1 MGGGGGSQYYQG
13 LEDLYNQQVA
23 SSQQLQGE
31 SGKTFAD
38 LGQLR
43 QQAADYGSIANKN
56 KAATQAEADYQ
67 TQFGAGINN
76 LDQNLAS
83 YGIDP
88 SNPASIRAKSEMA
101 NNAFATG
108 AGGVTAGRNQI
119 GNQAYAMNSDIVN
132 MGLGLPGQATSAA
145 NSAGNAMSQ
154 AGLLNNQTNAISSQ
168 NWGNLAGAGIALS
181 GTKAGTAIGNAIF
194 SADGGLIR
202 RFEGGGFV
210 SPFANGGMAQAPT
223 GYAMGGQT
231 KGIVG
236 AMNNIQPAPPPSSA
250 GPSEGQA
257 LLTNGIQGYALA
269 SKLAKTQVDK
279 ALAGMNGNAA
289 LDAGMGDYGTIGNF
303 GAPAA
308 SSTVGAPAAAAAAET
323 GTDVALADVLP
334 DIFAFAA
341 NGGSIHPMSHHPKN
355 GIPGGPVHGPGGP
368 KDDLIPAM
376 LSNGEFIMPVG
387 TVKKYGLDKLEK
399 MRQEG
404 LAFEKQL
411 GIRSHA

>member
-43 QQAADYGSIANKN
+43 QQAANYGSIANIN
-56 KAATQAEADYQ
+56 KAGNQAESDYQ
-67 TQFGAGINN
+67 TQFNAGINN
-76 LDQNLAS
+76 LDKNLAS
-83 YGIDP
+83 YGVDP

-108 AGGVTAGRNQI
+108 AGGITAARNQM
-119 GNQAYAMNSDIVN
+119 GDKAYAMNSDIVN

-154 AGLLNNQTNAISSQ
+154 AGLLNNQASAISSQ
-168 NWGNLAGAGIALS
+168 NWGNLTGAGIALS
-181 GTKAGTAIGNAIF
+181 GTKAGSAIGNALF

-236 AMNNIQPAPPPSSA
+236 AMNNIQPPAQPASA
-250 GPSEGQA
+250 GPSEAQA

-289 LDAGMGDYGTIGNF
+289 LDAGMGDYDTIGNF
-303 GAPAA
+303 AAVAAPAVEETSA
-308 SSTVGAPAAAAAAET
+308 AVAPELL
-323 GTDVALADVLP
+323 DALSM
-334 DIFAFAA
+334 FAA
-341 NGGSIHPMSHHPKN
+341 NGGSIHPMSNHPKN
-355 GIPGGPVHGPGGP
+355 GIHGGPVHGPGGP

-404 LAFEKQL
+404 LAFEKHL

>member
-1 MGGGGGSQYYQG
+1 MGPSSGSTYYQG
-13 LEDLYNQQVA
+13 LQDLYDQQVA
-23 SSQQLQGE
+23 TSKQLEGQ

-38 LGQLR
+38 LDQLR
-43 QQAADYGSIANKN
+43 QQAADYGSVANKN

-67 TQFGAGINN
+67 TQFNAGINN

-119 GNQAYAMNSDIVN
+119 GDKAYAMNSDIVN

-145 NSAGNAMSQ
+145 NSAGYAMSQ
-154 AGLLNNQTNAISSQ
+154 AGSLNNQANATSSQ
-168 NWGNLAGAGIALS
+168 NWGNLTGAGIALS

-194 SADGGLIR
+194 GADGGLIR

-236 AMNNIQPAPPPSSA
+236 AMNSIQPAPPPSSA
-250 GPSEGQA
+250 GPSEEQA

-303 GAPAA
+303 GA
-308 SSTVGAPAAAAAAET
+308 SAAAASAET
-323 GTDVALADVLP
+323 GADVALADLP
-334 DIFAFAA
+334 EILAFAA

>member
-43 QQAADYGSIANKN
+43 QQAADYGSVANKN

-67 TQFGAGINN
+67 TQFNAGINN

-108 AGGVTAGRNQI
+108 AGGVTAGRNQM

-132 MGLGLPGQATSAA
+132 MGLGLPAQATSAA

-154 AGLLNNQTNAISSQ
+154 AGSLNNQANATASQ

-181 GTKAGTAIGNAIF
+181 GTKLGTSIGNLF
-194 SADGGLIR
+194 ADGGLIR

-236 AMNNIQPAPPPSSA
+236 AMNSIQPAPPPSSA

-303 GAPAA
+303 GA
-308 SSTVGAPAAAAAAET
+308 SAAAASAET
-323 GTDVALADVLP
+323 GADVALADLP
-334 DIFAFAA
+334 EILAFAA

>member
-23 SSQQLQGE
+23 SSKQLQGE

-56 KAATQAEADYQ
+56 KVAGQAEADYQ
-67 TQFGAGINN
+67 TQFNAGINN
-76 LDQNLAS
+76 LDKNLAS

-108 AGGVTAGRNQI
+108 AGGITAGRNQMSDK
-119 GNQAYAMNSDIVN
+119 AYAMNSDIVS

-154 AGLLNNQTNAISSQ
+154 AGSLNNQANATSAQ
-168 NWGNLAGAGIALS
+168 NWGSLTGAGIALS
-181 GTKAGTAIGNAIF
+181 GTGAGNAVKNWASTIF
-194 SADGGLIR
+194 SADGGVVR

-236 AMNNIQPAPPPSSA
+236 AMNNIQPPAQPASA

-303 GAPAA
+303 G
-308 SSTVGAPAAAAAAET
+308 VPAAAAAPAAEEASAA
-323 GTDVALADVLP
+323 VAPELLDLAM
-334 DIFAFAA
+334 FAA
-341 NGGSIHPMSHHPKN
+341 NGGSIHPMSNHPKN

-404 LAFEKQL
+404 LEFEKHL

>member
-38 LGQLR
+38 LDQLR
-43 QQAADYGSIANKN
+43 QQAADYGSVANKN

-67 TQFGAGINN
+67 TQFNAGINN

-83 YGIDP
+83 YGVDP

-108 AGGVTAGRNQI
+108 AGGVTAGRNQM

-132 MGLGLPGQATSAA
+132 MGLGLPAQATSAA

-154 AGLLNNQTNAISSQ
+154 AGSLNNQANATASQ

-181 GTKAGTAIGNAIF
+181 GTKLGTSIGNLF
-194 SADGGLIR
+194 ADGGLIR

-236 AMNNIQPAPPPSSA
+236 AMNSIQPAPPPSSA
-250 GPSEGQA
+250 GPSEEQA

-308 SSTVGAPAAAAAAET
+308 AASAET
-323 GTDVALADVLP
+323 GADVALADLP
-334 DIFAFAA
+334 EILAFAA

>member
-43 QQAADYGSIANKN
+43 QQAADYGSVANKN

-67 TQFGAGINN
+67 TQFNAGINN

-108 AGGVTAGRNQI
+108 AGGVTAGRNQM

-132 MGLGLPGQATSAA
+132 MGLGLPAQATSAA

-154 AGLLNNQTNAISSQ
+154 AGSLNNQANATASQ

-181 GTKAGTAIGNAIF
+181 GTKLGTSIGNLF
-194 SADGGLIR
+194 ADGGLIR

-236 AMNNIQPAPPPSSA
+236 AMNSIQPAPPPSSA
-250 GPSEGQA
+250 GPSEEQA

-303 GAPAA
+303 GA
-308 SSTVGAPAAAAAAET
+308 SAAAASAET
-323 GTDVALADVLP
+323 GADVALADLP
-334 DIFAFAA
+334 EILAFAA

>member
-56 KAATQAEADYQ
+56 NAATQAEADYQ
-67 TQFGAGINN
+67 TQFNAGINN
-76 LDQNLAS
+76 LDKNLAS

-101 NNAFATG
+101 NNAFATA
-108 AGGVTAGRNQI
+108 AGGVTAGRNQM
-119 GNQAYAMNSDIVN
+119 GDKAYAMNSDIVS
-132 MGLGLPGQATSAA
+132 MGLGLPGQATAAA

-154 AGLLNNQTNAISSQ
+154 AGSLNNQANTTSSQ

-181 GTKAGTAIGNAIF
+181 GTKLGTSIGNAIF

-236 AMNNIQPAPPPSSA
+236 AMNNIQPASPPSSA

-257 LLTNGIQGYALA
+257 LLTNGIQGYTLA

-289 LDAGMGDYGTIGNF
+289 LDAGMGDYGAIGNF

-308 SSTVGAPAAAAAAET
+308 AASAET
-323 GTDVALADVLP
+323 GADVALSDVLP
-334 DIFAFAA
+334 DIIALAA
-341 NGGSIHPMSHHPKN
+341 NGGSIHPMSNHPKN

-404 LAFEKQL
+404 LAFEKHL

>member
-43 QQAADYGSIANKN
+43 QQAADYGSVANKN

-67 TQFGAGINN
+67 TQFNAGINN

-108 AGGVTAGRNQI
+108 AGGVTAGRNQM

-132 MGLGLPGQATSAA
+132 MGLGLPAQATSAA

-154 AGLLNNQTNAISSQ
+154 AGSLNNQANATASQ

-181 GTKAGTAIGNAIF
+181 GTKLGTSIGNLF
-194 SADGGLIR
+194 ADGGLIR

-236 AMNNIQPAPPPSSA
+236 AMNSIQPAPPPSSA

-308 SSTVGAPAAAAAAET
+308 AASAET
-323 GTDVALADVLP
+323 GADVALADLP
-334 DIFAFAA
+334 EILAFAA